1 MSDRRDVRRNAGHKR
16 RPPRSRSVT
25 LPRGRAV
32 ARARVRMHRTRHL
45 GSVPAAS
52 SVLCLA
58 FALLLAAGPG
68 HAQAQSYRAYVA
80 AESEDE
86 VAVLEFTPAGG
97 LTVEKTIRVGR
108 FPAEIEGPHG
118 MFFDPSG
125 EYWYLT
131 LGHGFPNGYL
141 LKYETGPDTVVAA
154 TELGFFPATISLTP
168 DGVLAFAV
176 NSNFYG
182 DHVPSTVSVVDT
194 EEMYEIEQVATC
206 TMPHGSR
213 MSPDGM
219 HNYSACMMD
228 DQLVEMSTF
237 SLEVTRRLNLVTG
250 EPVAD
255 AVAHGA
261 GTSGGGMS
269 GAMAGGTGM
278 RGGAAM
284 GGSGMAACSPTWTTL
299 SGDGRFVYVACNR
312 GNEIVQV
319 DVESWSV
326 VRRIPADGAPYNLA
340 LTSDGSRLLATLKG
354 SGHVAV
360 WDLETGEPLAKI
372 ESTQEV
378 THGVAVTSD
387 NRYAFVTVEGIG
399 GQPGIVE
406 VIDLANYTRVAVAE
420 IGKQAGG
427 ITLVP
432 GAS

>member
-1 MSDRRDVRRNAGHKR
+1 MMSRRLA
-16 RPPRSRSVT
+16 T
-25 LPRGRAV
+25 LAAV
-32 ARARVRMHRTRHL
+32 A
-45 GSVPAAS
+45 AALS
-52 SVLCLA
+52 AVVASA
-58 FALLLAAGPG
+58 STPQMA
-68 HAQAQSYRAYVA
+68 HAQSYRAYVA

-86 VAVLEFTPAGG
+86 VAVLEFTPEGG
-97 LTVEKTIRVGR
+97 LSVEKVIRVGR
-108 FPAEIEGPHG
+108 WPAEIEGPHG

-154 TELGFFPATISLTP
+154 TELGFFPATVSLTP

-194 EEMYEIEQVATC
+194 EEMYVIEEVTTC

-255 AVAHGA
+255 PVAHGA
-261 GTSGGGMS
+261 GMGGGGMS
-269 GAMAGGTGM
+269 GATAEGAGTGGAMAGGGGMASGTTG
-278 RGGAAM
+278 AM
-284 GGSGMAACSPTWTTL
+284 GSGMAACSPTWTTL

-326 VRRIPADGAPYNLA
+326 ARRIPADGAPYNLA
-340 LTSDGSRLLATLKG
+340 LTRDGSRLLATLKG
-354 SGHVAV
+354 SGHLAV
-360 WDLETGEPLAKI
+360 WDLDTGEQLAKI
-372 ESTQEV
+372 ESTQGV

-387 NRYAFVTVEGIG
+387 NRFAFVTVEGIG

-406 VIDLANYTRVAVAE
+406 VIDLAGYARVGVAE
-420 IGKQAGG
+420 VGKQAGG

>member
-1 MSDRRDVRRNAGHKR
+1 MNDGVERRPGPVLARRPGIARGPAATRCLRGAWAAVLAVAAAAGH
-16 RPPRSRSVT
+16 
-25 LPRGRAV
+25 AE
-32 ARARVRMHRTRHL
+32 
-45 GSVPAAS
+45 
-52 SVLCLA
+52 
-58 FALLLAAGPG
+58 
-68 HAQAQSYRAYVA
+68 AQSYRAYVA

-86 VAVLEFTPAGG
+86 VAVLEFTPEGG
-97 LTVEKTIRVGR
+97 LSVEKVIRVGR
-108 FPAEIEGPHG
+108 WPAEIEGPHG

-125 EYWYLT
+125 AYWYLT

-154 TELGFFPATISLTP
+154 TELGFFPATVSLTP

-194 EEMYEIEQVATC
+194 QEMYEIERVTTC

-250 EPVAD
+250 EPVAGP
-255 AVAHGA
+255 VAHGA
-261 GTSGGGMS
+261 GMGGGGMS
-269 GAMAGGTGM
+269 GAMAGGAMGVTPD
-278 RGGAAM
+278 GGAMGGM

-319 DVESWSV
+319 DIESWSV
-326 VRRIPADGAPYNLA
+326 ARRIPAGGAPYNLA
-340 LTSDGSRLLATLKG
+340 LTHDGSRLLATLKG
-354 SGHVAV
+354 SGHLAV
-360 WDLETGEPLAKI
+360 WNLGTGEQLAKI
-372 ESTQEV
+372 ESTQKV
-378 THGVAVTSD
+378 THGVAVTPD
-387 NRYAFVTVEGIG
+387 DRFAFVTVEGIG

-406 VIDLANYTRVAVAE
+406 VIDLANYARVAVAE
-420 IGKQAGG
+420 VGKQAGG

-432 GAS
+432 GAG

>member
-1 MSDRRDVRRNAGHKR
+1 MMSRRF
-16 RPPRSRSVT
+16 
-25 LPRGRAV
+25 AV
-32 ARARVRMHRTRHL
+32 A
-45 GSVPAAS
+45 
-52 SVLCLA
+52 
-58 FALLLAAGPG
+58 ALLAVFASAPTPA
-68 HAQAQSYRAYVA
+68 HPQSYRAYVA

-86 VAVLEFTPAGG
+86 VAVLEFTPETG
-97 LTVEKTIRVGR
+97 LSVEKVIRVGR
-108 FPAEIEGPHG
+108 WPAEIEGPHG

-141 LKYETGPDTVVAA
+141 LKYETGADTVVAA

-194 EEMYEIEQVATC
+194 EEMYEIEQVTTC

-213 MSPDGM
+213 LSPDGTM
-219 HNYSACMMD
+219 HYSACMMD

-250 EPVAD
+250 EAVAD
-255 AVAHGA
+255 PVAHGA
-261 GTSGGGMS
+261 GMGGGMGRS
-269 GAMAGGTGM
+269 TGGGM
-278 RGGAAM
+278 TAGAAGSGM
-284 GGSGMAACSPTWTTL
+284 GGGSGMAACSPTWTTL

-319 DVESWSV
+319 DLESWSV
-326 VRRIPADGAPYNLA
+326 ARRIPADGAPYNLA
-340 LTSDGSRLLATLKG
+340 LTRDGSRLLATLKG
-354 SGHVAV
+354 SGHLAV
-360 WDLETGEPLAKI
+360 WDLETGEQLAKI
-372 ESTQEV
+372 ESTQKV
-378 THGVAVTSD
+378 THGVVVTSD
-387 NRYAFVTVEGIG
+387 NRFAFVTVEGIG

-406 VIDLANYTRVAVAE
+406 VIDLANYARVGVAE
-420 IGKQAGG
+420 VGKQAGG

-432 GAS
+432 GAG

>member
-1 MSDRRDVRRNAGHKR
+1 VTKGLSRRHRRVESLR
-16 RPPRSRSVT
+16 
-25 LPRGRAV
+25 L
-32 ARARVRMHRTRHL
+32 
-45 GSVPAAS
+45 AA
-52 SVLCLA
+52 A
-58 FALLLAAGPG
+58 AALLAVLALAPQPG
-68 HAQAQSYRAYVA
+68 QAQSYRAYVA

-86 VAVLEFTPAGG
+86 VAVLEFTPEGG
-97 LTVEKTIRVGR
+97 LSVEKVIRVGR
-108 FPAEIEGPHG
+108 WPAEIEGPHG

-154 TELGFFPATISLTP
+154 TELGFFPATVSLTP

-194 EEMYEIEQVATC
+194 EEMYEIEQVTTC

-250 EPVAD
+250 EPAGEP
-255 AVAHGA
+255 VAHGA
-261 GTSGGGMS
+261 GMGAGG
-269 GAMAGGTGM
+269 MAGGTTGDM
-278 RGGAAM
+278 AGTM

-319 DVESWSV
+319 DIESWSV
-326 VRRIPADGAPYNLA
+326 ARRIPADGAPYNLA
-340 LTSDGSRLLATLKG
+340 LTHDGSRLLATLKG
-354 SGHVAV
+354 SGHLAV
-360 WDLETGEPLAKI
+360 WDLDTGEQLARI

-378 THGVAVTSD
+378 THGVVVTSD
-387 NRYAFVTVEGIG
+387 NRFAFVTVEGIG

-406 VIDLANYTRVAVAE
+406 VIDLATYERVGMAE
-420 IGKQAGG
+420 TGKQAGG

>member
-1 MSDRRDVRRNAGHKR
+1 MTKGLSRRHRRVESLR
-16 RPPRSRSVT
+16 
-25 LPRGRAV
+25 L
-32 ARARVRMHRTRHL
+32 
-45 GSVPAAS
+45 AA
-52 SVLCLA
+52 A
-58 FALLLAAGPG
+58 ALLAVLVVAPEP
-68 HAQAQSYRAYVA
+68 AQAQSYRAYVA

-86 VAVLEFTPAGG
+86 VAVLEFTPEGG
-97 LTVEKTIRVGR
+97 LSVEKVIRVGR
-108 FPAEIEGPHG
+108 WPAEIEGPHG

-154 TELGFFPATISLTP
+154 TELGFFPATVSLTP

-194 EEMYEIEQVATC
+194 EDMYEIEQVTTC

-250 EPVAD
+250 EPVGE
-255 AVAHGA
+255 AVAHG
-261 GTSGGGMS
+261 GGMGGGAT
-269 GAMAGGTGM
+269 GDMAG
-278 RGGAAM
+278 AM

-319 DVESWSV
+319 DIESWNV
-326 VRRIPADGAPYNLA
+326 ARRMPADGSPYNLA
-340 LTSDGSRLLATLKG
+340 LTHDGSRLLATLKG
-354 SGHVAV
+354 SGHLAV
-360 WDLETGEPLAKI
+360 WDLDTGEQLAKI
-372 ESTQEV
+372 ESAQEV
-378 THGVAVTSD
+378 THGVVVTSD
-387 NRYAFVTVEGIG
+387 NRFAFVTVEGIG

-406 VIDLANYTRVAVAE
+406 VIDLATYERVGMAE
-420 IGKQAGG
+420 TGKQAGG

>member
-1 MSDRRDVRRNAGHKR
+1 MTSRRLA
-16 RPPRSRSVT
+16 T
-25 LPRGRAV
+25 LAATVALPAV
-32 ARARVRMHRTRHL
+32 
-45 GSVPAAS
+45 
-52 SVLCLA
+52 LA
-58 FALLLAAGPG
+58 FAPGLAN
-68 HAQAQSYRAYVA
+68 AQSYRAYVA

-86 VAVLEFTPAGG
+86 VAVLEFTPDGG
-97 LTVEKTIRVGR
+97 LVVEKVIRVGR

-154 TELGFFPATISLTP
+154 TELGLFPATVSLTR

-194 EEMYEIEQVATC
+194 QEMYEIERVTTC

-213 MSPDGM
+213 LSPDGTL
-219 HNYSACMMD
+219 HYSACMMD

-255 AVAHGA
+255 AVAHDPVGHNPEMA
-261 GTSGGGMS
+261 GVRGGSEAGS
-269 GAMAGGTGM
+269 RPGGTPGMAGGM
-278 RGGAAM
+278 GA
-284 GGSGMAACSPTWTTL
+284 SGMAACSPTWTTL

-319 DVESWSV
+319 DTESWSV
-326 VRRIPADGAPYNLA
+326 ARRIPADGAPYNLA
-340 LTSDGSRLLATLKG
+340 LTHDGSRLLATLKG

-360 WDLETGEPLAKI
+360 WDLATGEQLAKI
-372 ESTQEV
+372 ESIRKV

-406 VIDLANYTRVAVAE
+406 VIDLESYARAGAAE
-420 IGKQAGG
+420 VGKQAGG
-427 ITLVP
+427 IALVP
-432 GAS
+432 GAG

>member
-1 MSDRRDVRRNAGHKR
+1 M
-16 RPPRSRSVT
+16 
-25 LPRGRAV
+25 
-32 ARARVRMHRTRHL
+32 
-45 GSVPAAS
+45 
-52 SVLCLA
+52 
-58 FALLLAAGPG
+58 
-68 HAQAQSYRAYVA
+68 
-80 AESEDE
+80 
-86 VAVLEFTPAGG
+86 
-97 LTVEKTIRVGR
+97 
-108 FPAEIEGPHG
+108 
-118 MFFDPSG
+118 
-125 EYWYLT
+125 
-131 LGHGFPNGYL
+131 
-141 LKYETGPDTVVAA
+141 AA
-154 TELGFFPATISLTP
+154 TELGFFPATVSLTP

-194 EEMYEIEQVATC
+194 EDMYEIEQVTTC

-250 EPVAD
+250 EPVAP
-255 AVAHGA
+255 GA
-261 GTSGGGMS
+261 GMGGG
-269 GAMAGGTGM
+269 GMAGGTTGDM
-278 RGGAAM
+278 AAAM

-319 DVESWSV
+319 DIESWSV
-326 VRRIPADGAPYNLA
+326 ARRIPAEGAPYNLA
-340 LTSDGSRLLATLKG
+340 LTHDESRLLATLKG
-354 SGHVAV
+354 SGHLAV

-372 ESTQEV
+372 ESAQEV

-387 NRYAFVTVEGIG
+387 NRFAFVTVEGIG

-406 VIDLANYTRVAVAE
+406 VIDLATYERVGMAE
-420 IGKQAGG
+420 TGKQAGG

>member
-1 MSDRRDVRRNAGHKR
+1 MMSRRLA
-16 RPPRSRSVT
+16 T
-25 LPRGRAV
+25 LAAV
-32 ARARVRMHRTRHL
+32 A
-45 GSVPAAS
+45 AALS
-52 SVLCLA
+52 AVVASA
-58 FALLLAAGPG
+58 SGPKMA
-68 HAQAQSYRAYVA
+68 HAQSYRAYVA

-86 VAVLEFTPAGG
+86 VAVLEFTPEGG
-97 LTVEKTIRVGR
+97 LSVQKTIRVGR
-108 FPAEIEGPHG
+108 WPAEIEGPHG

-154 TELGFFPATISLTP
+154 TELGFFPATVSLTP

-194 EEMYEIEQVATC
+194 EEMYVIEEVTTC

-255 AVAHGA
+255 PVAHGA
-261 GTSGGGMS
+261 
-269 GAMAGGTGM
+269 
-278 RGGAAM
+278 
-284 GGSGMAACSPTWTTL
+284 GMAACSPTWTTL

-326 VRRIPADGAPYNLA
+326 ARRIPADGAPYNLA
-340 LTSDGSRLLATLKG
+340 LTRDGSRLLATLKG
-354 SGHVAV
+354 SGHLAV
-360 WDLETGEPLAKI
+360 WDLDTGEQLAKI
-372 ESTQEV
+372 ESTQGV

-387 NRYAFVTVEGIG
+387 NRFAFVTVEGIG

-406 VIDLANYTRVAVAE
+406 VIDLANYERVGMAE

-432 GAS
+432 GAG

>member
-1 MSDRRDVRRNAGHKR
+1 MTKGLSRRHRRVESLR
-16 RPPRSRSVT
+16 
-25 LPRGRAV
+25 L
-32 ARARVRMHRTRHL
+32 
-45 GSVPAAS
+45 AA
-52 SVLCLA
+52 A
-58 FALLLAAGPG
+58 ALLAVLVVAPEP
-68 HAQAQSYRAYVA
+68 AQAQSYRAYVA

-86 VAVLEFTPAGG
+86 VAVLEFTPEAG
-97 LTVEKTIRVGR
+97 LSVEKVIRVGR
-108 FPAEIEGPHG
+108 WPAEIEGPHG

-154 TELGFFPATISLTP
+154 TELGFFPATVSLTP

-194 EEMYEIEQVATC
+194 EDMYEIEQVTTC

-219 HNYSACMMD
+219 YNYSACMMD

-250 EPVAD
+250 EPVD
-255 AVAHGA
+255 EPVAHGA
-261 GTSGGGMS
+261 RMGGRMGGGATS
-269 GAMAGGTGM
+269 DMAGG
-278 RGGAAM
+278 M

-319 DVESWSV
+319 DIESWSV
-326 VRRIPADGAPYNLA
+326 ARRIAAEGAPYNLA
-340 LTSDGSRLLATLKG
+340 LTHDGSRLLATLKG
-354 SGHVAV
+354 SGHLAV
-360 WDLETGEPLAKI
+360 WDLDTGEQLAKI

-378 THGVAVTSD
+378 THGVVVTSD
-387 NRYAFVTVEGIG
+387 NRFAFVTVEGIG

-406 VIDLANYTRVAVAE
+406 VIDLATYERVGMAE
-420 IGKQAGG
+420 TGKQAGG

>member
-1 MSDRRDVRRNAGHKR
+1 MSRRLANLV
-16 RPPRSRSVT
+16 P
-25 LPRGRAV
+25 LAV
-32 ARARVRMHRTRHL
+32 
-45 GSVPAAS
+45 
-52 SVLCLA
+52 
-58 FALLLAAGPG
+58 LLAAAG
-68 HAQAQSYRAYVA
+68 HAHAQSYRAYVA

-86 VAVLEFTPAGG
+86 VAVLEFTPEGG
-97 LTVEKTIRVGR
+97 LSVEKVIRVGR
-108 FPAEIEGPHG
+108 WPAEIEGPHG

-125 EYWYLT
+125 DYWYLT

-154 TELGFFPATISLTP
+154 TELGFFPATVSLTP

-194 EEMYEIEQVATC
+194 EDMYEIEQVTTC

-250 EPVAD
+250 EPVA
-255 AVAHGA
+255 HGTGMA
-261 GTSGGGMS
+261 GGGT
-269 GAMAGGTGM
+269 AGGTGGDM
-278 RGGAAM
+278 GGAM

-299 SGDGRFVYVACNR
+299 SDDGRFVYVACNR
-312 GNEIVQV
+312 SNEIVQV
-319 DVESWSV
+319 DLESWSV
-326 VRRIPADGAPYNLA
+326 ARRIPADGAPYNLA
-340 LTSDGSRLLATLKG
+340 LTRDGSRLLATLKG
-354 SGHVAV
+354 SGHLAV
-360 WDLETGEPLAKI
+360 WDLDTGEQLARI
-372 ESTQEV
+372 ESTQKV
-378 THGVAVTSD
+378 THGVVVTSD
-387 NRYAFVTVEGIG
+387 NRFAFVTVEGIG
-399 GQPGIVE
+399 GQPGMVE
-406 VIDLANYTRVAVAE
+406 VIDLASYARVGVAE

-432 GAS
+432 GGG

>member
-1 MSDRRDVRRNAGHKR
+1 MLD
-16 RPPRSRSVT
+16 
-25 LPRGRAV
+25 
-32 ARARVRMHRTRHL
+32 
-45 GSVPAAS
+45 
-52 SVLCLA
+52 
-58 FALLLAAGPG
+58 
-68 HAQAQSYRAYVA
+68 
-80 AESEDE
+80 
-86 VAVLEFTPAGG
+86 FTPEGG
-97 LTVEKTIRVGR
+97 LSLEKVIRVGR
-108 FPAEIEGPHG
+108 WPAEIEGPHG

-154 TELGFFPATISLTP
+154 TELGFFPATVSLTP

-194 EEMYEIEQVATC
+194 EDMYEIEQVTTC

-250 EPVAD
+250 EPVAEP
-255 AVAHGA
+255 VAHGA
-261 GTSGGGMS
+261 GTGGGAT
-269 GAMAGGTGM
+269 GDMAG
-278 RGGAAM
+278 AM

-319 DVESWSV
+319 DIESWSV
-326 VRRIPADGAPYNLA
+326 ARRIPAEGAPYNLA
-340 LTSDGSRLLATLKG
+340 LTRDGSRLLATLKG
-354 SGHVAV
+354 SGHLAV
-360 WDLETGEPLAKI
+360 WDLDTGEQLAKI

-378 THGVAVTSD
+378 THGVVVTSD
-387 NRYAFVTVEGIG
+387 NRFAFVTVEGIG

-406 VIDLANYTRVAVAE
+406 VIDLATYERVGMAE
-420 IGKQAGG
+420 TGKQAGG

-432 GAS
+432 GAG

>member
-1 MSDRRDVRRNAGHKR
+1 MTKGLSRRHRRVESLRLAAAA
-16 RPPRSRSVT
+16 
-25 LPRGRAV
+25 LLAV
-32 ARARVRMHRTRHL
+32 
-45 GSVPAAS
+45 
-52 SVLCLA
+52 LA
-58 FALLLAAGPG
+58 FAPAP
-68 HAQAQSYRAYVA
+68 AQAQSYRAYVA

-86 VAVLEFTPAGG
+86 VAVLEFTPEGG
-97 LTVEKTIRVGR
+97 LSVEKVIRVGR
-108 FPAEIEGPHG
+108 WPAEIEGPHG

-154 TELGFFPATISLTP
+154 TELGFFPATVSLTP

-194 EEMYEIEQVATC
+194 EDMYEIEQVTTC

-250 EPVAD
+250 EPVD
-255 AVAHGA
+255 EPVAHGA
-261 GTSGGGMS
+261 GMGGGGMTG
-269 GAMAGGTGM
+269 GATGDMAG
-278 RGGAAM
+278 RM
-284 GGSGMAACSPTWTTL
+284 GGSDMAACSPTWTTL

-319 DVESWSV
+319 DIESWSV
-326 VRRIPADGAPYNLA
+326 ARRISADGAPYNLA
-340 LTSDGSRLLATLKG
+340 LTHDGSRLLATLKG
-354 SGHVAV
+354 SGHLAV
-360 WDLETGEPLAKI
+360 WDLDTGEPLAKI

-387 NRYAFVTVEGIG
+387 NRFAFVTVEGIG

-406 VIDLANYTRVAVAE
+406 VIDLATYERVGMAE
-420 IGKQAGG
+420 TGKQAGG

>member
-1 MSDRRDVRRNAGHKR
+1 MIHQRLASMA
-16 RPPRSRSVT
+16 
-25 LPRGRAV
+25 LMAV
-32 ARARVRMHRTRHL
+32 
-45 GSVPAAS
+45 
-52 SVLCLA
+52 LA
-58 FALLLAAGPG
+58 AAGPV
-68 HAQAQSYRAYVA
+68 QAQSYRAYVA

-86 VAVLEFTPAGG
+86 VAVLEFTPDGG
-97 LTVEKTIRVGR
+97 LAVEKVIRVGR
-108 FPAEIEGPHG
+108 WPTEIEGPHG

-154 TELGFFPATISLTP
+154 TELGFFPATVSLTS

-194 EEMYEIEQVATC
+194 EEMYEIERVTTC

-213 MSPDGM
+213 LSPDGTM
-219 HNYSACMMD
+219 HYSACMMD

-250 EPVAD
+250 EAVAD
-255 AVAHGA
+255 PAAHGA
-261 GTSGGGMS
+261 GMSGGLATG
-269 GAMAGGTGM
+269 MAGGMG
-278 RGGAAM
+278 
-284 GGSGMAACSPTWTTL
+284 GGSGMAACSPTWTSL

-319 DVESWSV
+319 DIESWSV
-326 VRRIPADGAPYNLA
+326 ARRIPADGAPYNLA
-340 LTSDGSRLLATLKG
+340 LTHDGLRLLATLKG
-354 SGHVAV
+354 SGHMAV
-360 WDLETGEPLAKI
+360 WDLETGEQLATV
-372 ESTQEV
+372 ESAQKV

-387 NRYAFVTVEGIG
+387 DRYAFVTVEGIG

-406 VIDLANYTRVAVAE
+406 VIDLSTYARVGLAE
-420 IGKQAGG
+420 VGKQAGG

>member
-1 MSDRRDVRRNAGHKR
+1 MTKGLSRRHRRVESLR
-16 RPPRSRSVT
+16 
-25 LPRGRAV
+25 L
-32 ARARVRMHRTRHL
+32 
-45 GSVPAAS
+45 AA
-52 SVLCLA
+52 A
-58 FALLLAAGPG
+58 ALLAVLVVAPEPAR
-68 HAQAQSYRAYVA
+68 AQSYRAYVA

-86 VAVLEFTPAGG
+86 VAVLEFTPEGG
-97 LTVEKTIRVGR
+97 LSVEKVIRVGR
-108 FPAEIEGPHG
+108 WPAEIEGPHG

-154 TELGFFPATISLTP
+154 TELGLFPATVSLTP

-194 EEMYEIEQVATC
+194 EDMYEIEQVTTC

-250 EPVAD
+250 EPVD
-255 AVAHGA
+255 EPVAHGA
-261 GTSGGGMS
+261 GMGGG
-269 GAMAGGTGM
+269 GMAGGTTGDM
-278 RGGAAM
+278 AGAM

-319 DVESWSV
+319 DIESWSV
-326 VRRIPADGAPYNLA
+326 ARRMPAEGAPYNLA
-340 LTSDGSRLLATLKG
+340 LTHDGSRLLATLKG

-360 WDLETGEPLAKI
+360 WDLDTGEQLARI
-372 ESTQEV
+372 ESAQEV
-378 THGVAVTSD
+378 THGVVVTSD
-387 NRYAFVTVEGIG
+387 NRFAFVTVEGIG

-406 VIDLANYTRVAVAE
+406 VIDLATYERVGMAE
-420 IGKQAGG
+420 TGKQAGG

>member
-1 MSDRRDVRRNAGHKR
+1 MTKGLSRRHRRVESLRLAAAA
-16 RPPRSRSVT
+16 
-25 LPRGRAV
+25 LLAV
-32 ARARVRMHRTRHL
+32 
-45 GSVPAAS
+45 
-52 SVLCLA
+52 LA
-58 FALLLAAGPG
+58 FAPEPAR
-68 HAQAQSYRAYVA
+68 AQSYRAYVA

-86 VAVLEFTPAGG
+86 VAVLEFTTEGG
-97 LTVEKTIRVGR
+97 LSVEKVIRVGR
-108 FPAEIEGPHG
+108 WPAEIEGPHG

-154 TELGFFPATISLTP
+154 TELGFFPATVSLTP

-194 EEMYEIEQVATC
+194 EEMYEIEQVTTC

-250 EPVAD
+250 EPVD
-255 AVAHGA
+255 EPVAHG
-261 GTSGGGMS
+261 GG
-269 GAMAGGTGM
+269 
-278 RGGAAM
+278 M

-312 GNEIVQV
+312 GNEIVEV
-319 DVESWSV
+319 DIESWSV
-326 VRRIPADGAPYNLA
+326 ARRIPADGAPYNLA
-340 LTSDGSRLLATLKG
+340 LTHDGSRLLATLKG
-354 SGHVAV
+354 SGHLAV
-360 WDLETGEPLAKI
+360 WDLDTGERLAKI

-378 THGVAVTSD
+378 THGVVVTSD
-387 NRYAFVTVEGIG
+387 NRFAFVTVEGIG

-406 VIDLANYTRVAVAE
+406 VIDLATYERVGMAE
-420 IGKQAGG
+420 TGKQAGG

>member
-1 MSDRRDVRRNAGHKR
+1 MTRGPSRRHRRATVLR
-16 RPPRSRSVT
+16 
-25 LPRGRAV
+25 L
-32 ARARVRMHRTRHL
+32 
-45 GSVPAAS
+45 AA
-52 SVLCLA
+52 A
-58 FALLLAAGPG
+58 ALLAVLVSAPQPAR
-68 HAQAQSYRAYVA
+68 AQSYRAYVA

-86 VAVLEFTPAGG
+86 VAVLEFTPEGG
-97 LTVEKTIRVGR
+97 LSVEKTIRVGR
-108 FPAEIEGPHG
+108 WPAEIEGPHG
-118 MFFDPSG
+118 IFFDPSG

-154 TELGFFPATISLTP
+154 TELGFFPATVSLTP

-194 EEMYEIEQVATC
+194 EEMYVIEEVTTC

-250 EPVAD
+250 EPVD
-255 AVAHGA
+255 EPVAHGA
-261 GTSGGGMS
+261 GMSGGGMS
-269 GAMAGGTGM
+269 GATGGGAGASGATAGGGAMAG
-278 RGGAAM
+278 AM
-284 GGSGMAACSPTWTTL
+284 GSGMAACSPTWTTL

-312 GNEIVQV
+312 SNEIVQV
-319 DVESWSV
+319 DLESWSV
-326 VRRIPADGAPYNLA
+326 ARRIPADGAPYNLA
-340 LTSDGSRLLATLKG
+340 LTPDGSRLLATLKG
-354 SGHVAV
+354 SGHLAV
-360 WDLETGEPLAKI
+360 WDLDTAEQLAKI
-372 ESTQEV
+372 ESTQGV

-387 NRYAFVTVEGIG
+387 DRFAFVTVEGIG

-406 VIDLANYTRVAVAE
+406 VIDLATYERVGVAE
-420 IGKQAGG
+420 TGKQAGG

>member
-1 MSDRRDVRRNAGHKR
+1 MMSRRLA
-16 RPPRSRSVT
+16 T
-25 LPRGRAV
+25 LAAV
-32 ARARVRMHRTRHL
+32 AAALSAVVASASTPQ
-45 GSVPAAS
+45 PA
-52 SVLCLA
+52 
-58 FALLLAAGPG
+58 
-68 HAQAQSYRAYVA
+68 HAQSYRAYVA

-86 VAVLEFTPAGG
+86 VAVLEFTPEGG
-97 LTVEKTIRVGR
+97 LSVQKTIRVGR
-108 FPAEIEGPHG
+108 WPAEIEGPHG

-154 TELGFFPATISLTP
+154 TELGFFPATVSLTP

-194 EEMYEIEQVATC
+194 EEMYVIEEVTTC

-250 EPVAD
+250 ELVAD
-255 AVAHGA
+255 PVAHGA
-261 GTSGGGMS
+261 GMGGGGMS
-269 GAMAGGTGM
+269 GAM
-278 RGGAAM
+278 
-284 GGSGMAACSPTWTTL
+284 GSGMAACSPTWTTL

-326 VRRIPADGAPYNLA
+326 ARRIPADGAPYNLA
-340 LTSDGSRLLATLKG
+340 LTRDGSRLLATLKG
-354 SGHVAV
+354 SGHLAV
-360 WDLETGEPLAKI
+360 WDLDTGEQLAKI
-372 ESTQEV
+372 ENTQEV

-387 NRYAFVTVEGIG
+387 NRFAFVTVEGIG

-406 VIDLANYTRVAVAE
+406 VIDLANYERVGMAE